1 MKKSI
6 LTILLSSIIIITGC
20 NDNNKKS
27 NIKTPPLNVSYVE
40 VVQKNIP
47 IEQEFSGRVVSYMT
61 SEIRPQISGI
71 IKKRLFTEG
80 QMVKEGDVLYEIEP
94 ETYQAA
100 YNQAL
105 ASLNQLKSAL
115 SVASLK
121 SKRYSM
127 LIKNSS
133 VSQQDYDDAQS
144 TYQQAKFNVD
154 AAKATLETARI
165 NLERTK
171 IKAPI
176 SGKIGISSVTP
187 GSLITAEQS
196 TPLAIIRSI
205 DKVYVDFTQTSIDLL
220 KLKKMLLKNNKDISD
235 TDVSLMLEDGTQYPL
250 KGKLSTTEVAVN
262 EGTGSVIMRS
272 IFENPDHLLL
282 PGAFARVKLSQ
293 YEQEAVLVPQQA
305 VIRSGEGKSQA
316 YVIEGSKVKL
326 VQLSAKE
333 NLGDNWVVTK
343 GLKNHDKV
351 VIEGI
356 SKLKDGQEVSP
367 VEYKKSQ
374 GDK

>member
-6 LTILLSSIIIITGC
+6 ITILLSSIIITGC

-40 VVQKNIP
+40 VVQKSIP

-220 KLKKMLLKNNKDISD
+220 KLKKKLLKDNENISD
-235 TDVSLMLEDGTQYPL
+235 TEVSLMLEDGTEYPL

-293 YEQEAVLVPQQA
+293 YEQKAVLVPQQA
-305 VIRSGEGKSQA
+305 IMRSGEGKSQA

-333 NLGDNWVVTK
+333 NLGDNWVVTE

>member
-6 LTILLSSIIIITGC
+6 LTILLSSIIITGC

-326 VQLSAKE
+326 VQLSTKE
-333 NLGDNWVVTK
+333 NLGDNWVVTE
-343 GLKNHDKV
+343 GLKNNDKV
-351 VIEGI
+351 VIEGV

>member
-6 LTILLSSIIIITGC
+6 LTILLSSIIITGC
-20 NDNNKKS
+20 NDNNKRS

-80 QMVKEGDVLYEIEP
+80 QMVKEGDILYEIEP

-105 ASLNQLKSAL
+105 ANLSQLKAAL
-115 SVASLK
+115 NVASLK
-121 SKRYSM
+121 LKRYSM
-127 LIKNSS
+127 LIKNAS

-154 AAKATLETARI
+154 AAKAALETARI

-196 TPLAIIRSI
+196 TPLSIIRSI

-220 KLKKMLLKNNKDISD
+220 KLKKKLLKDNENISD
-235 TDVSLMLEDGTQYPL
+235 TEVSLMLEDGTEYPL

-272 IFENPDHLLL
+272 VFENPDHLLL

-293 YEQEAVLVPQQA
+293 YEQKAVLVPQQA
-305 VIRSGEGKSQA
+305 IMRSEEGRSQA
-316 YVIEGSKVKL
+316 YVIDGNKVKL

-333 NLGDNWVVTK
+333 NLGDNWVVTE
-343 GLKNHDKV
+343 GLKNNDKV
-351 VIEGI
+351 VIEGV

>member
-6 LTILLSSIIIITGC
+6 LTILLSSIIITGC
-20 NDNNKKS
+20 NDNNKRS

-80 QMVKEGDVLYEIEP
+80 QMVKEGDILYEIEP

-105 ASLNQLKSAL
+105 ANLSQLKAAL
-115 SVASLK
+115 NVASLK

-127 LIKNSS
+127 LIKNAS

-154 AAKATLETARI
+154 AAKAALETARI

-196 TPLAIIRSI
+196 TPLSIIRSI

-220 KLKKMLLKNNKDISD
+220 KLKKKRLKDNENISD
-235 TDVSLMLEDGTQYPL
+235 TEVSLMLEDGTEYPL

-272 IFENPDHLLL
+272 VFENPDHLLL

-293 YEQEAVLVPQQA
+293 YEQKAVLVPQQA
-305 VIRSGEGKSQA
+305 IMRSEEGRSQA
-316 YVIEGSKVKL
+316 YVIDGNKVKL

-333 NLGDNWVVTK
+333 NLGDNWVVTE
-343 GLKNHDKV
+343 GLKNNDKV
-351 VIEGI
+351 VIEGV

>member
-1 MKKSI
+1 MKKRI
-6 LTILLSSIIIITGC
+6 LTILLSALIITGC
-20 NDNNKKS
+20 KDS
-27 NIKTPPLNVSYVE
+27 QEKTEMKMPPLTVSYVE
-40 VVQKNIP
+40 VVKKKVP
-47 IEQEFSGRVVSYMT
+47 IEQEFSGRVVAYMT

-80 QMVKEGDVLYEIEP
+80 QMVKAGDVLYEIEP
-94 ETYQAA
+94 DTYQAT

-105 ASLNQLKSAL
+105 ANLNQLKSAL
-115 SVASLK
+115 NVASLK
-121 SKRYSM
+121 SKRYGM
-127 LIKNSS
+127 LVKNYS

-144 TYQQAKFNVD
+144 TYQQAKFNVE
-154 AAKATLETARI
+154 AAKATLESARI

-196 TPLAIIRSI
+196 TALSVIRSI

-220 KLKKMLLKNNKDISD
+220 KLKKALLKNNKDISD
-235 TDVSLMLEDGTQYPL
+235 TAVSLTLEDGTSYPI
-250 KGKLSTTEVAVN
+250 KGKLSTTDVSVD
-262 EGTGSVIMRS
+262 EGTGSVVMRS
-272 IFENPDHLLL
+272 VFENPDNLLL

-293 YEQEAVLVPQQA
+293 YETDAVLVPQQA

-316 YVIEGSKVKL
+316 YVINGNKVKM
-326 VQLSAKE
+326 VELSAKD
-333 NLGDNWVVTK
+333 NLGDNWIVTE
-343 GLKNHDKV
+343 GLKDKDKV

-367 VEYKKSQ
+367 VEYKNEK